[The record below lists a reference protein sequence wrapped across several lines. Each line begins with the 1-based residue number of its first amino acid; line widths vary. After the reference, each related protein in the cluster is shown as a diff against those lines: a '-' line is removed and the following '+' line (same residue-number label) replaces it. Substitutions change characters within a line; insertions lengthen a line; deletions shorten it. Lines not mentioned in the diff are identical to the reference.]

1 MAFSRSGQRGFTLV
15 EMLVT
20 LGIMVAVAAIA
31 IPVFLSSRASSRRTT
46 AENYIRAA
54 LASARDAA
62 IERRTTVAVEFDFA
76 LNTMTLRD
84 KTDGL
89 ADKDRQLGAPI
100 VLPDTIV
107 FNPSGTTLA
116 NGWSGDSFDSGDV
129 VGKTTPDIAYTADGG
144 IADAEGTT
152 TIAISD
158 TTEKNTLNFP
168 LTEVLSVLP
177 ATGLVVEISHHED
190 PDPDKANDP
199 GNVEAKGWL

>member
-1 MAFSRSGQRGFTLV
+1 MAFGRSGQRGFTLV

-20 LGIMVAVAAIA
+20 LGIMTVVAAIA
-31 IPVFLSSRASSRRTT
+31 IPVFLSGRASSRRTT

-62 IERRTTVAVEFDFA
+62 IEHRTTVAVEFDFA
-76 LNTMTLRD
+76 TGVMTLRD
-84 KTDGL
+84 KTTGL

-100 VLPDTIV
+100 ALPDHIS
-107 FNPSGTTLA
+107 FDASQSTLV
-116 NGWSGDSFDSGDV
+116 NGWNGDPFDSGDA
-129 VGKTTPDIAYTADGG
+129 VGATMPDIAYTADGG

-152 TIAISD
+152 TISIID
-158 TTEKNTLNFP
+158 TTEKNAKGTD

-177 ATGLVVEISHHED
+177 ATGIVVEASHLED
-190 PDPDKANDP
+190 PSQPAGP